1 MGFVDVKSSPVH
13 FYVHRR
19 SQFNTSS
26 NDDFQKIPFQVER
39 LNIGGAMNLRS
50 GVFTAPKAG
59 IYEFSFVGWGVGIDK
74 GIPSTGF
81 AATHL
86 TLNDDRIA
94 VASSRVSNATD
105 GYLTITLHSTLNL
118 KEGDKIILTT
128 YPSSVLHDDHTFNT
142 NFSGSLLEENLT
154 F

>member
-1 MGFVDVKSSPVH
+1 MSF
-13 FYVHRR
+13 
-19 SQFNTSS
+19 
-26 NDDFQKIPFQVER
+26 
-39 LNIGGAMNLRS
+39 
-50 GVFTAPKAG
+50 
-59 IYEFSFVGWGVGIDK
+59 FVGKSAGRDK

-105 GYLTITLHSTLNL
+105 GYLTISLHSTLNL
-118 KEGDKIILTT
+118 KEGDKIILTN

-142 NFSGSLLEENLT
+142 HFSGSLLEENLT